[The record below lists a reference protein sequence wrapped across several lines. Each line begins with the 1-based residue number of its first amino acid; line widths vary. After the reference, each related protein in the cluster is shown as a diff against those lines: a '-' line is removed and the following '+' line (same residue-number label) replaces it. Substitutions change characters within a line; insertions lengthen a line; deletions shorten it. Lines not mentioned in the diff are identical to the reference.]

1 MGITTLSVGIL
12 VVILA
17 VIGLG
22 IIGEIINIAF
32 AFLKALVV
40 IGFKL
45 VVMAVVCVVAYG
57 CYLGY
62 NFVF

>member
-12 VVILA
+12 VIILA
-17 VIGLG
+17 FIGLG
-22 IIGEIINIAF
+22 IVGELINIAF
-32 AFLKALVV
+32 ALIKGILV

-45 VVMAVVCVVAYG
+45 VVVAIVCVVAYG